1 MFLTKAKGIDLSG
14 EKLLGLVDGAQ
25 AIVLTLLVIEL
36 PALIIDA
43 MEHVGEA
50 STLAFVVATDL
61 VGYLFAA
68 LIVFDIWG
76 LQKTIFEATKTSRIQ
91 SLICVSTLWLSTL
104 VPAFFFLTE
113 KFAQDGFIETH
124 GLTAGE
130 YFDEIV
136 VFRSFLLATIWLIYF
151 LLYTF
156 ANNHAEVKNQNE
168 IRFVRELARL
178 RIAAL
183 AVILVASLLVSTV
196 FGIAYALVPFV
207 LFVPVLFISPKA
219 SRLINS

>member
-36 PALIIDA
+36 PALIIEA

-50 STLAFVVATDL
+50 STLAFVVVTDL

-68 LIVFDIWG
+68 LIIFDIWG
-76 LQKTIFEATKTSRIQ
+76 LQKTIFEATKPSNIQ
-91 SLICVSTLWLSTL
+91 SLICVATLWLSTL

-113 KFAQDGFIETH
+113 KFAQDGFIESH
-124 GLTAGE
+124 SLSAGAN
-130 YFDEIV
+130 FNEIV

-151 LLYTF
+151 LLYAYVT
-156 ANNHAEVKNQNE
+156 NHAEIKKQNE
-168 IRFVRELARL
+168 ISFVRELARL
-178 RIAAL
+178 RIVAL
-183 AVILVASLLVSTV
+183 AVIFLASLLASLV

-207 LFVPVLFISPKA
+207 LFVPVLFVSPKV
-219 SRLINS
+219 SRFIGS